1 MTRDE
6 VVWYLKSIGFKR
18 IMPRG
23 NFGNWWSTNFLYV
36 RRISPNVD
44 EKVIMHEDT
53 MDMFI
58 LRGDFMGIRYDSLRI
73 EDGHMRRMNH
83 EDNSK
88 RQEVPDV

>member
-6 VVWYLKSIGFKR
+6 VVSYLEGIGFRR
-18 IMPRG
+18 IMPRVD
-23 NFGNWWSTNFLYV
+23 FGNWWNTNSLYI

-58 LRGDFMGIRYDSLRI
+58 LRGEFMGIRYDSLYI

-83 EDNSK
+83 EDTS
-88 RQEVPDV
+88 RR